1 MLIVISNSG
10 HQSADSGGENE
21 TGLVRFTI
29 QGPTLYLFN
38 YLVNF
43 LCCNCCYVTIC
54 RIKHMNTFFFI
65 RYEF

>member
-38 YLVNF
+38 YLINF
-43 LCCNCCYVTIC
+43 YVVIVVTLL
-54 RIKHMNTFFFI
+54 FA
-65 RYEF
+65 E